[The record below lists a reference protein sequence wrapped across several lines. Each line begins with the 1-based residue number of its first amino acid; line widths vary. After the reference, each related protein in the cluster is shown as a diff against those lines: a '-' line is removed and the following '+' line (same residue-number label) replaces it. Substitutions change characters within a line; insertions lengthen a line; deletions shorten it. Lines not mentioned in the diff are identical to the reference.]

1 MMPWWWPFG
10 SVPEVQAAELDREMR
25 SRRPPQ
31 LLDVRS
37 VPEHAAGHIGGVK
50 LVPLPELRQRL
61 AGLGLDKSRA
71 VVAICQSGNRSRPAV
86 RLLRAEGYE
95 ARQLAGGMNAW
106 RRAGLAEARKKGAAR
121 RP

>member
-10 SVPEVQAAELDREMR
+10 NVPEIEPAELDREMR

-37 VPEHAAGHIGGVK
+37 APEHAAGHIGGVK
-50 LVPLPELRQRL
+50 LVPLPQLRQRL
-61 AGLGLDKSRA
+61 DALGLEKARP
-71 VVAICQSGNRSRPAV
+71 VVAVCQTGHRSRPAV
-86 RLLRAEGYE
+86 RLLRAAGYD

-106 RRAGLAEARKKGAAR
+106 RRSALPEARPKGKSKR
-121 RP
+121 